1 MNNEPMLH
9 CELDHLVITAPT
21 LEAGS
26 KYIQRELGVIPQSG
40 GRHARMSTHN
50 CLVKLGEMTYLE
62 AIAPDPDAPKP
73 ERTRWFEL
81 DVLEKSSPAR
91 LATWVVRV
99 NDIEAALAAS
109 PIPLGRIEA
118 LSRGQMNWRI
128 SIPEDGSLALQGI
141 VPTLIQWEP
150 GAHPASSLDD
160 SGCSLIRLEGFHPR
174 AQKIAA
180 MLKAVGFIGDFR
192 INPLPKHKK
201 AYLVASIQT
210 PGGMRKLGGI
220 YISPA

>member
-1 MNNEPMLH
+1 MNNEPILH

-26 KYIQRELGVIPQSG
+26 KYIQRALGVIPQPG

-62 AIAPDPDAPKP
+62 AIAADPDAPRP
-73 ERTRWFEL
+73 ERMRWFEL
-81 DVLEKSSPAR
+81 DGLDQSSPAR
-91 LATWVVRV
+91 LSTWVVRV

-109 PIPLGRIEA
+109 PVPLGRIEA
-118 LSRGQMNWRI
+118 LSRGQLKWRI
-128 SIPEDGSLALQGI
+128 TIPEDGSLPLQGI

-150 GAHPASSLDD
+150 GAHPASKLDD
-160 SGCSLIRLEGFHPR
+160 SGCSLLRLEGFHPQ

-180 MLKAVGFIGDFR
+180 MLKAVGFNGDFR
-192 INPLPKHKK
+192 INPLPEHNKP
-201 AYLVASIQT
+201 YLVASIRT
-210 PGGMRKLGGI
+210 LGGMRKLGGI
-220 YISPA
+220 

>member
-1 MNNEPMLH
+1 MNSELMLH
-9 CELDHLVITAPT
+9 CELDHLVVSAPT

-26 KYIQRELGVIPQSG
+26 KYIQRALGVMPQSG
-40 GRHARMSTHN
+40 GRHTRMSTHN
-50 CLVKLGEMTYLE
+50 SLVKLGEMTYLE
-62 AIAPDPDAPKP
+62 AIAADPDAPGP
-73 ERTRWFEL
+73 ERPRWFEL
-81 DVLEKSSPAR
+81 DIMEANSPAR

-118 LSRGQMNWRI
+118 LSRGQLNWRI
-128 SIPEDGSLALQGI
+128 SIPEDGSLPLQGI

-150 GAHPASSLDD
+150 GPHPASRLDY
-160 SGCSLIRLEGFHPR
+160 SGCSLVSLEGFHPQ

-180 MLKAVGFIGDFR
+180 MLKTVGFIGDFR
-192 INPLPKHKK
+192 INPPAEHTKP
-201 AYLVASIQT
+201 YLVASIQT

-220 YISPA
+220 

>member
-1 MNNEPMLH
+1 MNNKLLLH

-26 KYIQRELGVIPQSG
+26 KYIQQALGVMPQPG

-62 AIAPDPDAPKP
+62 AIAADPDAPRP

-81 DVLEKSSPAR
+81 DVLEESSPAR
-91 LATWVVRV
+91 LATWVLRV

-118 LSRGQMNWRI
+118 LSRGQLKWRI
-128 SIPEDGSLALQGI
+128 TIPEDGSLPLQGI

-150 GAHPASSLDD
+150 GPHPASRLED
-160 SGCSLIRLEGFHPR
+160 SGCSLIRLEGFHPQ

-180 MLKAVGFIGDFR
+180 MLKAIGFNGDFG
-192 INPLPKHKK
+192 INPPAEHEKPT
-201 AYLVASIQT
+201 LVASIRT

-220 YISPA
+220 

>member
-1 MNNEPMLH
+1 MDNEPMLK

-26 KYIQRELGVIPQSG
+26 KYIQRALGVIPQSG
-40 GRHARMSTHN
+40 GRHPRMSTHN

-62 AIAPDPDAPKP
+62 AIAADPDAPRP

-81 DVLEKSSPAR
+81 DVLEESSPAR

-118 LSRGQMNWRI
+118 LSRGQLKWRI
-128 SIPEDGSLALQGI
+128 TIPEDGSLPLQGI

-160 SGCSLIRLEGFHPR
+160 SGCSLISLEGFHPQ

-180 MLKAVGFIGDFR
+180 MLKALGFAGNFR
-192 INPLPKHKK
+192 INPLPEHKK
-201 AYLVASIQT
+201 PILVARVQT
-210 PGGMRKLGGI
+210 PGGVRKLGNQKT
-220 YISPA
+220 